1 MSFQPNPGD
10 QIHINGI
17 TYLVGQHPAAPGI
30 AYAQTGR
37 QGTVYK
43 LIPADG
49 NEYESKALKVFF
61 PKFRVPAMVY
71 QSEQMEKYSEV
82 SGLQVCNR
90 DVLTPERNGKLISE
104 HGDLLYSVLMPW
116 ISGITWFDIICDK
129 KLLTPSESLTL
140 AASFAG
146 IGSAME
152 QRGIAHCDL
161 SAPNVLIPFFS
172 EVEQPEGSSAVELV
186 DVEQIYSPKM
196 DRPDALLAGSAGY
209 AAHRIVNSG
218 LWSSYA
224 DRFAGA
230 VILAEMLGY
239 SDQDIV
245 QRTYGESYFD
255 QRELQ
260 TSCDRY
266 IKLLQ
271 FLERRYGR
279 KISELFSRAWNSQD
293 LSSCPTF
300 GEWLIAISTIELQPE
315 VADLDE
321 SLKNSS
327 EKEHVPTGFIYSDE
341 GKNELPSK
349 DMQQKNSEFDTA
361 VVPLAHDTVTN
372 RIWTEQEIQQAIK
385 DARVLENQGEYVLAM
400 EKYQSVLPNTQSGS
414 AVFVEISAAIKQ
426 LERDQLQKEESQT
439 PKAPLFF
446 LRNRKILIAAAAV
459 AVVGAIAI
467 PGMHTLAD
475 RAETKQALAQQEA
488 QQLKE
493 QEEMK
498 KQAEAQQA
506 QEAAK
511 LAEEKKKQEAEAL
524 AKKNADEVAAKLTA
538 QKEKAALQEKYEKQA
553 KYEAYLAKVAAQKE
567 AAEKAE
573 LQEKYEKQA
582 KYEKYVAEQQ
592 AKKAKQAE
600 ESKKQKEAAAKLA
613 AQKAAEQKLA
623 AQKAAAQ
630 KAAAQK
636 AAQKAAAEKKAKEE
650 AAALKKKRAEN
661 VVQLIASY
669 NLAYNAQQGRKIES
683 ARTHARAFMDRYEK
697 DASYY
702 SGVGKISERVKHIK
716 KFISNRSYRLPDI

>member
-10 QIHINGI
+10 QLHINGV
-17 TYLVGQHPAAPGI
+17 TYQVGQHPAAPGI

-49 NEYESKALKVFF
+49 NEYESRALKVFF

-116 ISGITWFDIICDK
+116 IGGITWFDIICDK
-129 KLLTPSESLTL
+129 KRLTPSESLTL
-140 AASFAG
+140 AVSFAG

-172 EVEQPEGSSAVELV
+172 EDEQPEGSAAVELV

-239 SDQDIV
+239 CDKDIV
-245 QRTYGESYFD
+245 DLTYGESYFD

-260 TSCDRY
+260 TGCERY
-266 IKLLQ
+266 MKLMH
-271 FLERRYGR
+271 FLETRYGH

-300 GEWLIAISTIELQPE
+300 GEWLIALSNVELQPVEEEEE
-315 VADLDE
+315 VHA
-321 SLKNSS
+321 
-327 EKEHVPTGFIYSDE
+327 
-341 GKNELPSK
+341 
-349 DMQQKNSEFDTA
+349 
-361 VVPLAHDTVTN
+361 DTVEEGFTASTESTHPLEAEPAIPTIDQQEVTAPPKLSAESSAQN
-372 RIWTEQEIQQAIK
+372 EQPTSKLWTSEEIQ
-385 DARVLENQGEYVLAM
+385 Y
-400 EKYQSVLPNTQSGS
+400 
-414 AVFVEISAAIKQ
+414 
-426 LERDQLQKEESQT
+426 QLQKARDLEKSGEVIPAIEAYRSALSKTESHSALSVEIRAAIEQLEAAHLKKDEDDT
-439 PKAPLFF
+439 KKVPPFW
-446 LRNRKILIAAAAV
+446 LRNKKVTIAAA
-459 AVVGAIAI
+459 VVVIVSAIAI
-467 PGMHTLAD
+467 PGVHTLAE
-475 RAETKQALAQQEA
+475 RAETKQALELQKAE
-488 QQLKE
+488 QLKK
-493 QEEMK
+493 QEEA
-498 KQAEAQQA
+498 KQAA
-506 QEAAK
+506 EAAK
-511 LAEEKKKQEAEAL
+511 LAEEKKKQEAAAL
-524 AKKNADEVAAKLTA
+524 AEKKAEEEAAKQAAKKAA
-538 QKEKAALQEKYEKQA
+538 QEKAALQAKYDKQA
-553 KYEAYLAKVAAQKE
+553 KYEAYLAKVEAKKE
-567 AAEKAE
+567 AAKKAE
-573 LQEKYEKQA
+573 LQAKYDKQA
-582 KYEKYVAEQQ
+582 KYEKYLAEKQALQQ
-592 AKKAKQAE
+592 KQAE
-600 ESKKQKEAAAKLA
+600 EKKQKEAAAKLA
-613 AQKAAEQKLA
+613 AQKEAEK
-623 AQKAAAQ
+623 K
-630 KAAAQK
+630 
-636 AAQKAAAEKKAKEE
+636 AAEKKAAQKKAEE
-650 AAALKKKRAEN
+650 AAALKKKRAQN

-669 NLAYNAQQGRKIES
+669 NLAYNAQQGKKIEN
-683 ARTHARAFMDRYEK
+683 ARTYARDFMERYEK

-702 SGVGKISERVKHIK
+702 NGVGKISQRVQHIK
-716 KFISNRSYRLPDI
+716 KFISNRSYRLPNI

>member
-10 QIHINGI
+10 QLHINGV
-17 TYLVGQHPAAPGI
+17 TYQVGQHPAAPGI

-116 ISGITWFDIICDK
+116 IGGITWFDIICDK
-129 KLLTPSESLTL
+129 KRLTPSESLTL
-140 AASFAG
+140 ATSFAG

-172 EVEQPEGSSAVELV
+172 EDEQPEGSAAVELV

-239 SDQDIV
+239 CDKDIV
-245 QRTYGESYFD
+245 DLTYGESYFD

-260 TSCDRY
+260 TGCERY
-266 IKLLQ
+266 MKLMH
-271 FLERRYGR
+271 FLETRYGR

-300 GEWLIAISTIELQPE
+300 GEWLIALSNVELLPE
-315 VADLDE
+315 EDRQEVQADT
-321 SLKNSS
+321 
-327 EKEHVPTGFIYSDE
+327 VDE
-341 GKNELPSK
+341 GLAAGSVSTKPWEVESDIHTIDEQILSTSPNLSAESSVEDDPLTNKNWT
-349 DMQQKNSEFDTA
+349 SE
-361 VVPLAHDTVTN
+361 
-372 RIWTEQEIQQAIK
+372 EIQYAVQKARELEKQGKVIPAI
-385 DARVLENQGEYVLAM
+385 DAYRSALSKTAL
-400 EKYQSVLPNTQSGS
+400 GS
-414 AVFVEISAAIKQ
+414 ALSVEISAAIQQ
-426 LERDQLQKEESQT
+426 LEANHLEKNEGDNV
-439 PKAPLFF
+439 KAPPFW
-446 LRNRKILIAAAAV
+446 LRHKKLTIAAA
-459 AVVGAIAI
+459 VVLIISAIAI
-467 PGMHTLAD
+467 PGVNTLAE
-475 RAETKQALAQQEA
+475 RAETRQALALQEA
-488 QQLKE
+488 EQLKK
-493 QEEMK
+493 QEEV
-498 KQAEAQQA
+498 QQA
-506 QEAAK
+506 AEAAK
-511 LAEEKKKQEAEAL
+511 LAEEKKKQEAAAL
-524 AKKNADEVAAKLTA
+524 AQQKAEEEAAKKA
-538 QKEKAALQEKYEKQA
+538 AKEKAALQAKYDKQA
-553 KYEAYLAKVAAQKE
+553 KYDAYLAKVEAKKE
-567 AAEKAE
+567 AAKKAE
-573 LQEKYEKQA
+573 LQAKYDKQA
-582 KYEKYVAEQQ
+582 KYEKYLADKQ
-592 AKKAKQAE
+592 ALKQKQAE
-600 ESKKQKEAAAKLA
+600 EQKQKEAASKLAAQKEAAAKLA
-613 AQKAAEQKLA
+613 AQKAAAEK
-623 AQKAAAQ
+623 K
-630 KAAAQK
+630 
-636 AAQKAAAEKKAKEE
+636 AAEKKAAQKKAEK
-650 AAALKKKRAEN
+650 AAALKKKRAQN

-669 NLAYNAQQGRKIES
+669 NLAYNAQQGKKIEN
-683 ARTHARAFMDRYEK
+683 ARTYARDFMERYEK

-702 SGVGKISERVKHIK
+702 NGVGKISQRVKHIK
-716 KFISNRSYRLPDI
+716 KFISNRSYRLPNI

>member
-10 QIHINGI
+10 QLDINGI
-17 TYLVGQHPAAPGI
+17 TYLVGQHPVAPGI

-43 LIPADG
+43 LIPLDG

-71 QSEQMEKYSEV
+71 QSEQMKKYSEV

-116 ISGITWFDIICDK
+116 INGITWFDIICDK
-129 KLLTPSESLTL
+129 KLLTPNESLIL

-161 SAPNVLIPFFS
+161 SAPNVLLPFFS
-172 EVEQPEGSSAVELV
+172 EDESPEGSSAVELV

-245 QRTYGESYFD
+245 NRTYGESYFD

-266 IKLLQ
+266 MKLQ
-271 FLERRYGR
+271 QSLEKRYGR
-279 KISELFSRAWNSQD
+279 KIAELFSRAWNSQD

-300 GEWLIAISTIELQPE
+300 GEWLIAISTVQLIEEEIDSVVEDNTSLSMNQ
-315 VADLDE
+315 ADQNKEND
-321 SLKNSS
+321 KGSS
-327 EKEHVPTGFIYSDE
+327 ERIDTAG
-341 GKNELPSK
+341 SK
-349 DMQQKNSEFDTA
+349 DWSS
-361 VVPLAHDTVTN
+361 
-372 RIWTEQEIQQAIK
+372 QEIKQALQ
-385 DARVLENQGEYVLAM
+385 DARVLEGKGKYILAL
-400 EKYQSVLPNTQSGS
+400 EAYRSVLGRVDYDSPLY
-414 AVFVEISAAIKQ
+414 VELRTVIEQ
-426 LERDQLQKEESQT
+426 LERDHVHKEKDET
-439 PKAPLFF
+439 PKVPF
-446 LRNRKILIAAAAV
+446 LLRYRKLTIAAAAV
-459 AVVGAIAI
+459 LIIGSIAI

-475 RAETKQALAQQEA
+475 RSETKQAEALQE
-488 QQLKE
+488 KE
-493 QEEMK
+493 QLK
-498 KQAEAQQA
+498 KQAEEQQA
-506 QEAAK
+506 AEAVK
-511 LAEEKKKQEAEAL
+511 LAEEKKQQEAEL
-524 AKKNADEVAAKLTA
+524 AKKKTAEEEAKLA
-538 QKEKAALQEKYEKQA
+538 AAKEKAALQEKYNKQA
-553 KYEAYLAKVAAQKE
+553 KYEAYLAQVEAKKA
-567 AAEKAE
+567 AAEKAT
-573 LQEKYEKQA
+573 LQEKYDKQA
-582 KYEKYVAEQQ
+582 KYEQYLADQEAQ
-592 AKKAKQAE
+592 KQKE
-600 ESKKQKEAAAKLA
+600 EEEKKQQEAAAKLA
-613 AQKAAEQKLA
+613 AQKEAEQKV
-623 AQKAAAQ
+623 
-630 KAAAQK
+630 
-636 AAQKAAAEKKAKEE
+636 AAQKAAAEKAAKEAAAKKKAEE

-669 NLAYNAQQGRKIES
+669 NLAYNAQQGRKIEN
-683 ARTHARAFMDRYEK
+683 ARTYARDFMERYEK
-697 DASYY
+697 DADYY

-716 KFISNRSYRLPDI
+716 KFISNRSYLLPDI

>member
-1 MSFQPNPGD
+1 M
-10 QIHINGI
+10 
-17 TYLVGQHPAAPGI
+17 GQHPAAPGI

-43 LIPADG
+43 LIPAGG

-116 ISGITWFDIICDK
+116 IGGITWFDIICDK
-129 KLLTPSESLTL
+129 KRLTPSESLTL

-172 EVEQPEGSSAVELV
+172 EDEQPEGSAAVELV

-239 SDQDIV
+239 CDKDIV
-245 QRTYGESYFD
+245 DLTYGESYFD

-260 TSCDRY
+260 TGCERY
-266 IKLLQ
+266 MKLMH
-271 FLERRYGR
+271 FLETRYGH

-300 GEWLIAISTIELQPE
+300 GEWLIALSNVELQPE
-315 VADLDE
+315 EEKGEVYADT
-321 SLKNSS
+321 
-327 EKEHVPTGFIYSDE
+327 VDE
-341 GKNELPSK
+341 GLTGNTDYTDYTKPLEAEPAIHTIDQQELTIPPKLSAESSAQNEKLTSK
-349 DMQQKNSEFDTA
+349 VWTSE
-361 VVPLAHDTVTN
+361 
-372 RIWTEQEIQQAIK
+372 EIQYEIQKARDLEKSGEVIPAI
-385 DARVLENQGEYVLAM
+385 DAYRSALSKTE
-400 EKYQSVLPNTQSGS
+400 SGS
-414 AVFVEISAAIKQ
+414 ALSVEIRAAIQQ
-426 LERDQLQKEESQT
+426 LEADHLKKDEGDTIKVS
-439 PKAPLFF
+439 PFW
-446 LRNRKILIAAAAV
+446 LRNKKLTIAAAI
-459 AVVGAIAI
+459 VVIVSAIAI
-467 PGMHTLAD
+467 PGVHTLAE
-475 RAETKQALAQQEA
+475 RAETKHALALQEA
-488 QQLKE
+488 E
-493 QEEMK
+493 QIK
-498 KQAEAQQA
+498 KQEEAQQA
-506 QEAAK
+506 AEAAK
-511 LAEEKKKQEAEAL
+511 LAEEKKKQEAAAL
-524 AKKNADEVAAKLTA
+524 AQKKADEEAAKKAA
-538 QKEKAALQEKYEKQA
+538 QEKAALQAKYDKQA
-553 KYEAYLAKVAAQKE
+553 KYEAYLAKVEAKKE
-567 AAEKAE
+567 AAKKAE
-573 LQEKYEKQA
+573 LQAKYDKQV
-582 KYEKYVAEQQ
+582 KYEKYLADKQALQQ
-592 AKKAKQAE
+592 KQAE
-600 ESKKQKEAAAKLA
+600 EQKQKEAAAKLA
-613 AQKAAEQKLA
+613 AQKAAEK
-623 AQKAAAQ
+623 K
-630 KAAAQK
+630 
-636 AAQKAAAEKKAKEE
+636 AAEKKAAQKKAEE
-650 AAALKKKRAEN
+650 AAALKKKRAQN

-669 NLAYNAQQGRKIES
+669 NLAYNAQKGKKIEN
-683 ARTHARAFMDRYEK
+683 ARTYARDFMERYEK

-702 SGVGKISERVKHIK
+702 NGVGKISQRVKHIK
-716 KFISNRSYRLPDI
+716 KFISNRSYRLPNI

>member
-10 QIHINGI
+10 QLHINGV
-17 TYLVGQHPAAPGI
+17 TYQVGQHPAAPGI

-43 LIPADG
+43 LIPAGG

-116 ISGITWFDIICDK
+116 IGGITWFDIICDK
-129 KLLTPSESLTL
+129 KRLTPSESLTL

-172 EVEQPEGSSAVELV
+172 EDEQPEGSAAVELV

-239 SDQDIV
+239 CDENIV
-245 QRTYGESYFD
+245 DLTYGESYFD

-260 TSCDRY
+260 TGCERY
-266 IKLLQ
+266 MKLMH
-271 FLERRYGR
+271 FLETRYGH

-300 GEWLIAISTIELQPE
+300 GEWLIALSNVELQPE
-315 VADLDE
+315 E
-321 SLKNSS
+321 
-327 EKEHVPTGFIYSDE
+327 EKEEVYADTVDE
-341 GKNELPSK
+341 GLTGNTDYTKPLEAEPAIHTIDQQELTTPPKLSAESSAQNEQLTSK
-349 DMQQKNSEFDTA
+349 VWTSE
-361 VVPLAHDTVTN
+361 
-372 RIWTEQEIQQAIK
+372 EIQYEIQKARDLEKSGEVIPAI
-385 DARVLENQGEYVLAM
+385 DAYRSALSKTE
-400 EKYQSVLPNTQSGS
+400 SGS
-414 AVFVEISAAIKQ
+414 ALSVEISAAIQQ
-426 LERDQLQKEESQT
+426 LEADHLKKDEGDT
-439 PKAPLFF
+439 IKVPPFW
-446 LRNRKILIAAAAV
+446 LRNKKLTIAAA
-459 AVVGAIAI
+459 VVVIVSAIAI
-467 PGMHTLAD
+467 PGVHTLAE
-475 RAETKQALAQQEA
+475 RAETKQALALQEA
-488 QQLKE
+488 E
-493 QEEMK
+493 QIK
-498 KQAEAQQA
+498 KQEEAQQA
-506 QEAAK
+506 AEAAK
-511 LAEEKKKQEAEAL
+511 LAEEKKKQEAAAL
-524 AKKNADEVAAKLTA
+524 AQKKADEEAAKKAA
-538 QKEKAALQEKYEKQA
+538 QEKAALQAKYDKQA
-553 KYEAYLAKVAAQKE
+553 KYEAYLAKVEAKKE
-567 AAEKAE
+567 AAKKAE
-573 LQEKYEKQA
+573 LQAKYDKQV
-582 KYEKYVAEQQ
+582 KYEKYLADKQAPQQ
-592 AKKAKQAE
+592 KQAE
-600 ESKKQKEAAAKLA
+600 EQKQKEAAAKLA
-613 AQKAAEQKLA
+613 AQKAAEK
-623 AQKAAAQ
+623 K
-630 KAAAQK
+630 
-636 AAQKAAAEKKAKEE
+636 AAEKKAAQKKAEE
-650 AAALKKKRAEN
+650 AAALKKKRAQN

-669 NLAYNAQQGRKIES
+669 NLAYNAQKGKKIEN
-683 ARTHARAFMDRYEK
+683 ARTYARDFMERYEK

-702 SGVGKISERVKHIK
+702 NGVGKISQRVKHIK
-716 KFISNRSYRLPDI
+716 KFISNRSYRLPNI

>member
-10 QIHINGI
+10 QLHINGV
-17 TYLVGQHPAAPGI
+17 TYQVGQHPAAPGI

-37 QGTVYK
+37 QGTVFK

-116 ISGITWFDIICDK
+116 IGGMTWFDIICDK
-129 KLLTPSESLTL
+129 KRLTPSESLAL
-140 AASFAG
+140 AVSFAG

-172 EVEQPEGSSAVELV
+172 EDEQPEGSAAVELV

-239 SDQDIV
+239 CDKDIV
-245 QRTYGESYFD
+245 DLTYGESYFD

-260 TSCDRY
+260 TGCERY
-266 IKLLQ
+266 MKLMH
-271 FLERRYGR
+271 FLETRYGH

-300 GEWLIAISTIELQPE
+300 GEWLIALSNVELQPVEEEEE
-315 VADLDE
+315 VHA
-321 SLKNSS
+321 
-327 EKEHVPTGFIYSDE
+327 
-341 GKNELPSK
+341 
-349 DMQQKNSEFDTA
+349 
-361 VVPLAHDTVTN
+361 DTVEEGFTASTDSTHPLEAEPTIPTIDQQEVTAPPKLSAESSAQN
-372 RIWTEQEIQQAIK
+372 EQPTSKLWTSEELQYQIQKARDLEKSGEVISAIE
-385 DARVLENQGEYVLAM
+385 AYR
-400 EKYQSVLPNTQSGS
+400 S
-414 AVFVEISAAIKQ
+414 ALLKTESHSALSVEIRAAIEQ
-426 LERDQLQKEESQT
+426 LEAAHLKKDEDD
-439 PKAPLFF
+439 PKKVPPFW
-446 LRNRKILIAAAAV
+446 LRNKKVTIAAA
-459 AVVGAIAI
+459 VVVIVSAIAI
-467 PGMHTLAD
+467 PGVHTLAE
-475 RAETKQALAQQEA
+475 RAETKQALELQQAE
-488 QQLKE
+488 QLKK
-493 QEEMK
+493 QE
-498 KQAEAQQA
+498 EAQQA
-506 QEAAK
+506 AEAAK
-511 LAEEKKKQEAEAL
+511 LAEEKKKQEAAAL
-524 AKKNADEVAAKLTA
+524 AEKKAEEEAAKQAAKKAA
-538 QKEKAALQEKYEKQA
+538 QEKAALQAKYDKQA
-553 KYEAYLAKVAAQKE
+553 KYEAYLAKVEAKKE
-567 AAEKAE
+567 AAKKAE
-573 LQEKYEKQA
+573 LQAKYDKQA
-582 KYEKYVAEQQ
+582 KYEKYLADKQ
-592 AKKAKQAE
+592 ALKQKQAE
-600 ESKKQKEAAAKLA
+600 EQKQKEAAAKLA
-613 AQKAAEQKLA
+613 AQKAAEK
-623 AQKAAAQ
+623 K
-630 KAAAQK
+630 
-636 AAQKAAAEKKAKEE
+636 AAEKKAAQKKAEE
-650 AAALKKKRAEN
+650 AAALKKKRAQN

-669 NLAYNAQQGRKIES
+669 NLAYNAQRGKKIEN
-683 ARTHARAFMDRYEK
+683 ARTYAREFMERYEK

-702 SGVGKISERVKHIK
+702 NGVGKISQRVKHIK
-716 KFISNRSYRLPDI
+716 KFISNRSYRLPNI